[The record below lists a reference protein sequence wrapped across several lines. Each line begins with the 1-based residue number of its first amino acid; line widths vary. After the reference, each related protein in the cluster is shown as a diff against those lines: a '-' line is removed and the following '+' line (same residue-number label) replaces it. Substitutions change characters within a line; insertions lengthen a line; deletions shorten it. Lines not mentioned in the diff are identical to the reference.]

1 MLLVQY
7 ASQQFVTLLARHFLL
22 ARQHFDQNVL
32 IQQALNLMQMLLHVF
47 SVMRFVVFGH
57 DALSEKTATIV
68 KKLYD

>member
-1 MLLVQY
+1 
-7 ASQQFVTLLARHFLL
+7 
-22 ARQHFDQNVL
+22 
-32 IQQALNLMQMLLHVF
+32 LNLMQMLLHVF